1 MAKYSVHLT
10 FKKPKGGSGGTK
22 WFSVNATSE
31 SEAKKTALEHAK
43 SQNPDYLWSVDKV
56 RAL

>member
-1 MAKYSVHLT
+1 MARYSVNLN
-10 FKKPKGGSGGTK
+10 FKKPNGGSGGNK
-22 WFSVNATSE
+22 WFHVSATSE